1 MITHV
6 EVDGFKSLTS
16 FRLSFHPGLNI
27 LVGPNG
33 SGKTNIVS
41 FFEYLADLMEG
52 DASEATSRVGGAGAV
67 FRRVGE
73 TYTTRI
79 GVQIAG
85 CVHAP
90 QQPVRARHG
99 KQQSDEQKRP
109 YYVYTYSFSLLF
121 PESRD
126 TVLFESQR
134 LRFSRVKH
142 FVLRHRIDEP
152 NEGWGVDIQ
161 ANVDEGGTL
170 VAKVNALEPG
180 LLEVPYYPGPRK
192 TDPKQPNQWLEE
204 ALTRLLSA
212 NNSLIAMVS
221 RFTPELWPLATDLS
235 GGKIY
240 NVVPSAVKL
249 PEDSAKPPGIARDG
263 SGLAATLYALQRSK
277 YPEEFT
283 PWYYVHRPAK
293 RGYQATA
300 IDQLKDYLRLVN
312 STIKDINV
320 FNDPFDNQLRVRFQ
334 VHSGEYEATLPLSLM
349 SDGTLKWIALVT
361 AALTARS
368 VFSIEE
374 PENYLHPQ
382 MQGQIVAI
390 LREILFGTESE
401 RFTLMTTHSETLLNH
416 CTPEEL
422 VITSMVDGRTVAKR
436 CQNAVE
442 VSDEIMRTG
451 FGLGYYYLTNALH
464 GD

>member
-16 FRLSFHPGLNI
+16 FRLSFYPGLNI

-67 FRRVGE
+67 FRRVGD

-85 CVHAP
+85 CVHSP
-90 QQPVRARHG
+90 QQPSRARRS
-99 KQQSDEQKRP
+99 KTPANWEQFP

-134 LRFSRVKH
+134 LRFSRAKE
-142 FVLRHRIDEP
+142 FMLRHHIDQP
-152 NEGWGVDIQ
+152 NENWGVDIR
-161 ANVDEGGTL
+161 ADVDADGTL
-170 VAKVNALEPG
+170 VAKVITLEPG
-180 LLEVPYYPGPRK
+180 LLEVPYFPGPR
-192 TDPKQPNQWLEE
+192 TGNAKQPNQWLEE
-204 ALTRLLSA
+204 ALTGLLSA
-212 NNSLIAMVS
+212 NNSLIAMMS
-221 RFTPELWPLATDLS
+221 RFSPELWPLARDLS

-240 NVVPSAVKL
+240 NIVPSAVKL
-249 PEDSAKPPGIARDG
+249 PEDSAKPPGLARDG

-277 YPEEFT
+277 YPEDFT
-283 PWYYVHRPAK
+283 PWYYVRRPAN
-293 RGYQATA
+293 RPYQAAA
-300 IDQLKDYLRLVN
+300 IDHLKDYLRLVN
-312 STIKDINV
+312 STIEDINV
-320 FNDPFDNQLRVRFQ
+320 FNDPFDNQLRVRFKI
-334 VHSGEYEATLPLSLM
+334 HSGEYQATLPLSLM

-361 AALTARS
+361 AALTASS

-390 LREILFGTESE
+390 LREILFGTERE

-416 CTPEEL
+416 CKPEEL
-422 VITSMVDGRTVAKR
+422 VITSMVDGRTVATR
-436 CQNAVE
+436 CRNAAE
-442 VSDEIMRTG
+442 VSDEIGRTG
-451 FGLGYYYLTNALH
+451 FGLGYYYLADAL
-464 GD
+464 DSE